1 MGEPNEQGYY
11 QISQRNK
18 FSVGE
23 TIEVMK
29 PDGQNLEV
37 TVESITDH
45 EGNEQESAPHPKQ
58 ILWVKLSGDV
68 SVFDILRRKEEAV
81 D

>member
-1 MGEPNEQGYY
+1 MGIVGEPNEQGYY

-29 PDGQNLEV
+29 PSGENLEV
-37 TVESITDH
+37 TVRAIYDE
-45 EGNEQESAPHPKQ
+45 EGT
-58 ILWVKLSGDV
+58 L
-68 SVFDILRRKEEAV
+68 
-81 D
+81 